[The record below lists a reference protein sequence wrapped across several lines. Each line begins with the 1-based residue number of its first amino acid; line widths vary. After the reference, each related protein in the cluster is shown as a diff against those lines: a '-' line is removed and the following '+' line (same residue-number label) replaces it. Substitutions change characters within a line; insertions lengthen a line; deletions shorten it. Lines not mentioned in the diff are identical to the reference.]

1 MSSIARRPF
10 TLDRIVRIIIGI
22 IIVVSV
28 GLIIN
33 RLSGVLLPFLI
44 AWLIAYLMYPLLS
57 FFQYRLKLKNR
68 ILAIAAT
75 LITVFGI
82 LSLACYLLIP
92 PIIAEAQRAGVIIS
106 QFITNTNGS
115 WNLPP
120 ALMQSIQKFLS
131 NINVQNL
138 LNFQNIEGLVKE
150 FLPRMWDVISGA
162 GGIIL
167 NVVIVFFVLL
177 YLIFIL
183 KDYEKISK
191 GWINL
196 VPKQYRAFVLQVGE
210 DLKNGMNHYFRGQA
224 LISLIVGILFA
235 IGFSIIGLPLGI
247 IFGLFVGLLSMIP
260 YLHTFAIIPAV
271 MLGAIKASDYNQNF
285 LWVVISIL
293 AVFIIVQLIEEILL
307 TPKIMGNATGLN
319 PAIILLSLS
328 IWGSLFG
335 IIGMILALPMTTL
348 IISYYERFIIAGSFI
363 ENLTTEPKIEGT
375 PTLAEEKEVEDKS
388 KQES

>member
-1 MSSIARRPF
+1 MSNTKRKPF

-22 IIVVSV
+22 VILVSV

-33 RLSGVLLPFLI
+33 HLSSVLLPFLI

-57 FFQYRLKLKNR
+57 FFQYKLKLRNR
-68 ILAIAAT
+68 ILAVVAT
-75 LITVFGI
+75 LITVFGT
-82 LSLACYLLIP
+82 LSLTCYLLIP
-92 PIIAEAQRAGVIIS
+92 PIIAEAQRAGIIIS
-106 QFITNTNGS
+106 QFITSTKDS

-120 ALMQSIQKFLS
+120 VLMQNIQNFLS
-131 NINVQNL
+131 NIDIQNL
-138 LNFQNIEGLVKE
+138 LSIQNIEGLVKE
-150 FLPRMWDVISGA
+150 FLPRMWDVVSGA
-162 GGIIL
+162 GGMIL

-196 VPKQYRAFVLQVGE
+196 VPKQYRPFVLQVGD
-210 DLKNGMNHYFRGQA
+210 DLKKGMNRYFRGQA

-247 IFGLFVGLLSMIP
+247 LFGLFVGLLSMIP
-260 YLHTFAIIPAV
+260 YLHTFALIPAI

-293 AVFIIVQLIEEILL
+293 AVFVLVQLIEEIVL
-307 TPKIMGNATGLN
+307 TPNIMGKATGLN

-348 IISYYERFIIAGSFI
+348 IISYYERFIIEGSFI
-363 ENLTTEPKIEGT
+363 ENLTSGPETEDR
-375 PTLAEEKEVEDKS
+375 PTLPNGEG
-388 KQES
+388 